1 MRIIDRIRTYFTRE
15 EIEDKKVE
23 VIKNGLDVILLY
35 CNYFDT
41 YLDKINI
48 VFYLDFDE
56 DKVNI
61 LDLMKYGDMIIVHIS
76 L

>member
-41 YLDKINI
+41 YLDMINI
-48 VFYLDFDE
+48 VFYLDFAQIFINLALAKE
-56 DKVNI
+56 C
-61 LDLMKYGDMIIVHIS
+61 DLVA
-76 L
+76 

>member
-35 CNYFDT
+35 
-41 YLDKINI
+41 
-48 VFYLDFDE
+48 
-56 DKVNI
+56 
-61 LDLMKYGDMIIVHIS
+61 
-76 L
+76 